1 MSHCR
6 SKSENLKSSDAH
18 NHTLKSLDSLSPPVE
33 LSDFSAH
40 RGAEEGRNEK
50 KYPTNE
56 GGVRMSAEGLAE
68 SGKPTVEKKEA
79 RRSSRREYLCLAA
92 GLAVGA
98 GATYLAMPKPP
109 EETFSGKG
117 ATKVKIT
124 VLRTFGMNEVHPKGL
139 PVKPKYTGSCEVFT
153 EGQEFIVDAKRPRT
167 HGEVASLAAHMLGK
181 PCFQVLGGTMKQVSS
196 TSGTRTLRSV

>member
-1 MSHCR
+1 M
-6 SKSENLKSSDAH
+6 
-18 NHTLKSLDSLSPPVE
+18 SPPVE

-153 EGQEFIVDAKRPRT
+153 EGQEFIVDAKRPQNPWGGGLTGCAYAWEAMFPSAWRYYEA
-167 HGEVASLAAHMLGK
+167 GFFDQWYENPKVGVM
-181 PCFQVLGGTMKQVSS
+181 PCPDG
-196 TSGTRTLRSV
+196 LRPVIFKLEWI